1 MAIAIHFSALCE
13 CLVDLNFIFQ
23 TTVENHPGI
32 YNTEDP
38 AFTKQLIRAYV
49 TAAVDLINHKEQQA
63 TIKDFVSS
71 FEDPHFR
78 VAYQSNAKGNNPVPV
93 SRCIFFKQW
102 EDLKTAYIAIPT
114 FDLDGA
120 QKNGMENLIQVLPSM
135 RDNRYIIFDI
145 RGNGGGSSFWGQ
157 KICEALFGKDYMQ
170 AKTYEYEKNTYA
182 RWRASKANCNYIR
195 SVIPLIEK
203 VFGADSI
210 EYKNVSRIQKGMDD
224 AFSNNHIFYDAY
236 LKDEYPKYIAPAE
249 CQCNAQIIVLIDQNC
264 ASATLDFLDRITS
277 ANQCTLVGSETG
289 YDTAYMECRK
299 EILPSK
305 TGALILP
312 IKVYKNRKRK
322 SRERYKPTIK
332 AELDHTEQAVKE
344 WFIKN
349 LFKQ

>member
-1 MAIAIHFSALCE
+1 MTIAIHLSALCE

-23 TTVENHPGI
+23 VTVENHPGI

-38 AFTKQLIRAYV
+38 EFSKRLIRAYV

-63 TIKDFVSS
+63 TIKNFMSS

-78 VAYQSNAKGNNPVPV
+78 VAYQSNKKIDNLVPV
-93 SRCIFFKQW
+93 SRSIFFKQW
-102 EDLKTAYIAIPT
+102 DDLKTVYIAIPT

-157 KICEALFGKDYMQ
+157 KICQALFGKDYIQ
-170 AKTYEYEKNTYA
+170 AKTYEYEKSTYA

-195 SVIPLIEK
+195 SVLPLIEK
-203 VFGADSI
+203 AFGVHST
-210 EYKNVSRIQKGMDD
+210 EYKNVLKIQKGMDD
-224 AFSNNHIFYDAY
+224 ALSKDHIFYDAY
-236 LKDEYPKYIAPAE
+236 LKDEYSEDITPAE
-249 CQCNAQIIVLIDQNC
+249 CQCSAQIIVLIDQNC

-277 ANQCTLVGSETG
+277 ASSCTLIGSETG
-289 YDTAYMECRK
+289 YDTVYMECRK

-305 TGALILP
+305 TGALFLP

-322 SRERYKPTIK
+322 NRERYKPTIK
-332 AELDHTEQAVKE
+332 VELDRPEQAVKE
-344 WFIKN
+344 WFLQNI
-349 LFKQ
+349 FQ